1 MSEFPHVTAD
11 TADLRPQ
18 LNALLG
24 DGVVS
29 AVLFSSDGLP
39 LAGTDGLGRDE
50 MERSCAAF
58 AGIASLQDAF
68 ADCCRTTPEN
78 LLMRYQIMD
87 FTRYTVLLF
96 AAGRN
101 SGLGVAVEGDSISP
115 NVQLTLSKAL
125 KLIKALGPFLAARDR
140 QFPTRV

>member
-1 MSEFPHVTAD
+1 MSEYPHATAD

-24 DGVVS
+24 EGVVS
-29 AVLFSSDGLP
+29 AVLFSTDGLA
-39 LAGTDGLGRDE
+39 LAATDGLGRDE
-50 MERSCAAF
+50 AERSCAAF
-58 AGIASLQDAF
+58 AGVASLQDTF
-68 ADCCRTTPEN
+68 ADCCRTTPDD

-87 FTRYTVLLF
+87 FTRYTVLLL

-101 SGLGVAVEGDSISP
+101 SGLGVAVEGDSISQ
-115 NVQLTLSKAL
+115 NVQLALSKSL

-140 QFPTRV
+140 QAPARA

>member
-1 MSEFPHVTAD
+1 MSEYQHATAD

-24 DGVVS
+24 EGVIS
-29 AVLFSSDGLP
+29 AVLFSADGLA
-39 LAGTDGLGRDE
+39 LAATDGLGRDE
-50 MERSCAAF
+50 VERSCAAF
-58 AGIASLQDAF
+58 AGVASLQGTF
-68 ADCCRTTPEN
+68 ADACRANPDD

-87 FTRYTVLLF
+87 FTRYTVLLL

-101 SGLGVAVEGDSISP
+101 SGLGVAVEGDSISQ
-115 NVQLTLSKAL
+115 NVQLALSKAL

-140 QFPTRV
+140 QASIRA

>member
-1 MSEFPHVTAD
+1 MSEDQHVTAD

-24 DGVVS
+24 EGVVS
-29 AVLFSSDGLP
+29 VVLFSSDGLP
-39 LAGTDGLGRDE
+39 LAASDGLGRDE

-58 AGIASLQDAF
+58 AGVASLQDAF
-68 ADCCRTTPEN
+68 ADCCLTTPEN
-78 LLMRYQIMD
+78 LMMRYQIMD

-101 SGLGVAVEGDSISP
+101 SGLGVAVEGDSISQ
-115 NVQLTLSKAL
+115 NTQLALSKAL
-125 KLIKALGPFLAARDR
+125 KLIKALGPYLAARDR
-140 QFPTRV
+140 QLPSRV